1 MALLNPRYEDIGKEF
16 VTQYY
21 LLFDDP
27 ASRPNLIHLFNVS
40 ISLKFIVYHNYK
52 TINSILS
59 RFEQFAIIIFFFCEC
74 EEKYKK
80 RKF

>member
-40 ISLKFIVYHNYK
+40 ISLKFPPRHSYK
-52 TINSILS
+52 TINSKKFP
-59 RFEQFAIIIFFFCEC
+59 RFNSNNYYFCEC
-74 EEKYKK
+74 EMKK
-80 RKF
+80 VEILT

>member
-27 ASRPNLIHLFNVS
+27 TSRPNLIHLFNVS
-40 ISLKFIVYHNYK
+40 ISHKFIVYHNCK

-59 RFEQFAIIIFFFCEC
+59 PLNSNNFRLLFIFW
-74 EEKYKK
+74 
-80 RKF
+80 

>member
-40 ISLKFIVYHNYK
+40 ISHHKWK
-52 TINSILS
+52 TIHFYFFLNTM
-59 RFEQFAIIIFFFCEC
+59 QIIWD
-74 EEKYKK
+74 Y
-80 RKF
+80 